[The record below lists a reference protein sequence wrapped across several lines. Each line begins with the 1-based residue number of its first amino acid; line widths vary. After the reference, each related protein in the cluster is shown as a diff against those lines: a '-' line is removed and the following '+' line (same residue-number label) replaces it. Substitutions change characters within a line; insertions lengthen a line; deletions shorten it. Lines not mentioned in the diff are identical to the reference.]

1 MKRKIVL
8 MASLMLALSVKAD
21 YLLWQVN
28 QSEGETAVPFAFAR
42 LTVKGEGVESGTYLT
57 QAGTDGKTDVVH
69 ATFPESENGL
79 ATLASYADLGEY
91 ANSAYSF
98 AVELYAFEEG
108 SDTASL
114 VGISDYVLY
123 KELRDQFIYTNMS
136 LSGINPFVYGTFR
149 SVPEPTG
156 GLLVLM
162 GLGALAL
169 RRKRAVAPEG

>member
-8 MASLMLALSVKAD
+8 MASLLLALAARAD

-28 QSEGETAVPFAFAR
+28 QTGAEEPVSFAFAR
-42 LTVKGEGVESGTYLT
+42 LTVKGVGVEAGTYLP
-57 QAGTDGKTDVVH
+57 QAGTNGKTDVVH
-69 ATFPESENGL
+69 ATFPEPENGL

-98 AVELYAFEEG
+98 AVELYAFKDG
-108 SDTASL
+108 APSL
-114 VGISDYVLY
+114 VGVSNYVSYFQMMEQFHVYSD
-123 KELRDQFIYTNMS
+123 MS
-136 LSGINPFVYGTFR
+136 LSGINPFVYGKFQ

-156 GLLVLM
+156 GLLLLM

-169 RRKRAVAPEG
+169 RRKRAVVPEG

>member
-8 MASLMLALSVKAD
+8 MASLLLALAARAD

-28 QSEGETAVPFAFAR
+28 QTGAEEPVSFAFAR
-42 LTVKGEGVESGTYLT
+42 LTVKGDGVEAGTYLP
-57 QAGTDGKTDVVH
+57 QAGTDWKTDVLH
-69 ATFPESENGL
+69 ATFPEPENGL

-98 AVELYAFEEG
+98 AVELYAFEG
-108 SDTASL
+108 NTASL
-114 VGISDYVLY
+114 VGVSDYVKY
-123 KELRDQFIYTNMS
+123 DQMKERFHVYSDMS
-136 LSGINPFVYGTFR
+136 LSGITPYTYGTFR
-149 SVPEPTG
+149 AVPEPTG
-156 GLLVLM
+156 GLLLLM

>member
-8 MASLMLALSVKAD
+8 MVSLLLALAARAD

-28 QSEGETAVPFAFAR
+28 QTGAKEPVSFAFAR
-42 LTVKGEGVESGTYLT
+42 LTVKGNGVEAGTYLP

-79 ATLASYADLGEY
+79 TTLASYADLGTY
-91 ANSAYSF
+91 ASSAYSF
-98 AVELYAFEEG
+98 AVELYAFEEDG
-108 SDTASL
+108 TPSL
-114 VGISDYVLY
+114 VGISDYVEY
-123 KELRDQFIYTNMS
+123 IRMTEVFHVYTNMS
-136 LSGINPFVYGTFR
+136 LNGIDPYTYGAFR
-149 SVPEPTG
+149 AVPEPTG

>member
-8 MASLMLALSVKAD
+8 TVFLMLALAVRAD

-28 QSEGETAVPFAFAR
+28 QTEAKEPVSFAFAR
-42 LTVKGEGVESGTYLT
+42 LTVKGNGVEVGTYLP
-57 QAGTDGKTDVVH
+57 QAGTNGKTDVVH
-69 ATFPESENGL
+69 ATFPEPENGL

-98 AVELYAFEEG
+98 AVELYAFEG
-108 SDTASL
+108 NTASL
-114 VGISDYVLY
+114 VGVSDYVRY
-123 KELRDQFIYTNMS
+123 DEMKEKFHVYSDMS
-136 LSGINPFVYGTFR
+136 LSGINPFVYGTFQ

-156 GLLVLM
+156 GLLLLM

>member
-8 MASLMLALSVKAD
+8 MASLLLALAARAD

-28 QSEGETAVPFAFAR
+28 QTGAEEPVSFAFAR
-42 LTVKGEGVESGTYLT
+42 LTVKGYGVEAGTYLP
-57 QAGTDGKTDVVH
+57 QAGTNGKTDVLH

-98 AVELYAFEEG
+98 AVELYAFEG
-108 SDTASL
+108 GAPSL
-114 VGISDYVLY
+114 VGVSDYVRY
-123 KELRDQFIYTNMS
+123 DQMMKQFHVYSDMS
-136 LSGINPFVYGTFR
+136 LSGIDPYVYRTFQ

>member
-8 MASLMLALSVKAD
+8 MASLLLALAARAD

-28 QSEGETAVPFAFAR
+28 QTGAEEPVSFAFAR
-42 LTVKGEGVESGTYLT
+42 LTVKGDGVEAGTYLP
-57 QAGTDGKTDVVH
+57 QAGTDGKTDVLH
-69 ATFPESENGL
+69 ATFPEPENGL

-98 AVELYAFEEG
+98 AVELYAFEG
-108 SDTASL
+108 NTASL
-114 VGISDYVLY
+114 VGVSDYVNY
-123 KELRDQFIYTNMS
+123 DQMKKKFHVYSDMS
-136 LSGINPFVYGTFR
+136 LSGINPYIYGTFQ

>member
-8 MASLMLALSVKAD
+8 MASLLLALAARAD

-28 QSEGETAVPFAFAR
+28 QTGAEEPVSFAFAR
-42 LTVKGEGVESGTYLT
+42 LTVKGDGVEAGTYLP
-57 QAGTDGKTDVVH
+57 QAGTDWKTDVLH
-69 ATFPESENGL
+69 ATFPEPENGL

-98 AVELYAFEEG
+98 AVELYAFKDG
-108 SDTASL
+108 APSL
-114 VGISDYVLY
+114 VGVSNYVSYFQMMEQFHVYSD
-123 KELRDQFIYTNMS
+123 MS
-136 LSGINPFVYGTFR
+136 LSGINPYIYGAFQ